1 VSAALVASIMQQIIE
16 YCRSDGLREIV
27 GQVMHENTT
36 MLLMCRELGFRVV
49 TDPEEHG
56 ICNVTLC
63 L

>member
-1 VSAALVASIMQQIIE
+1 MQQIIE